1 MSPRELVLDT
11 LARRADIQMASW
23 VPIVTKAL
31 DLHLSERQTTFPQ
44 PHEEFG
50 SAESTM
56 LLSLYGLTAATAA
69 SGMYSNQRLAAPKR
83 PREEKSTE
91 SAGSYEPSAKK
102 STAQT
107 PSPSRA
113 SQQTPSQA
121 SQASQLSSSGGATD
135 AGALPLSSSALPSP
149 AKLSTS
155 CASGGGDTPA
165 GGGAAAG
172 AAAAGGGGAAAVV
185 AASPC
190 LSGGADAQTP
200 NPPARPLC
208 ASSQL
213 LLRAS
218 AVLLHL
224 REREARLTSLDLAWP
239 HRPSSP
245 PMAHPTTLPTR
256 Y

>member
-1 MSPRELVLDT
+1 
-11 LARRADIQMASW
+11 MASW

-113 SQQTPSQA
+113 SQQTPSA

>member
-1 MSPRELVLDT
+1 
-11 LARRADIQMASW
+11 MASW
-23 VPIVTKAL
+23 VPVVKKAL
-31 DLHLSERQTTFPQ
+31 DLHLAERQTTFPQ
-44 PHEEFG
+44 PNEEFG

-56 LLSLYGLTAATAA
+56 LLSLHGLTAATAA

-83 PREEKSTE
+83 PREEVSTE

-107 PSPSRA
+107 PSPSQA
-113 SQQTPSQA
+113 SQQTPSPTRA

-172 AAAAGGGGAAAVV
+172 GGGGGGGGAAAAAAGAAAAAV

-190 LSGGADAQTP
+190 HSCGADAQTP
-200 NPPARPLC
+200 NPPVHPLC

-218 AVLLHL
+218 AALLHL
-224 REREARLTSLDLAWP
+224 REREARLTS
-239 HRPSSP
+239 HG
-245 PMAHPTTLPTR
+245 PTTLPTR
-256 Y
+256 D

>member
-1 MSPRELVLDT
+1 
-11 LARRADIQMASW
+11 MASW
-23 VPIVTKAL
+23 VPVVTKAL
-31 DLHLSERQTTFPQ
+31 DLHLAERQTTFPQ
-44 PHEEFG
+44 PHEQFG

-102 STAQT
+102 SAAQT

-113 SQQTPSQA
+113 SQQTPSPTRA

-155 CASGGGDTPA
+155 CASGVGGTPA
-165 GGGAAAG
+165 GGGGAAG
-172 AAAAGGGGAAAVV
+172 AAPAGSGGGGGGGAAAV

-190 LSGGADAQTP
+190 HSGGADAQTP
-200 NPPARPLC
+200 NLPASPLC

-218 AVLLHL
+218 AALLHL
-224 REREARLTSLDLAWP
+224 QEREVSVTSHGGIAP
-239 HRPSSP
+239 HP
-245 PMAHPTTLPTR
+245 HP
-256 Y
+256 

>member
-1 MSPRELVLDT
+1 
-11 LARRADIQMASW
+11 MASW
-23 VPIVTKAL
+23 VPVVTKAL
-31 DLHLSERQTTFPQ
+31 DLHLAERQTTFPQ
-44 PHEEFG
+44 PHEQFG

-102 STAQT
+102 SAALT

-113 SQQTPSQA
+113 SQQTPSPTRA

-149 AKLSTS
+149 AKLNTS

-172 AAAAGGGGAAAVV
+172 AAAAGGSAAAAVV

-190 LSGGADAQTP
+190 HSGGADAQTP

-224 REREARLTSLDLAWP
+224 REREARLTS
-239 HRPSSP
+239 HG
-245 PMAHPTTLPTR
+245 PMAPRPHPWPTPPPCR
-256 Y
+256 RVTNFHHRLTAA

>member
-1 MSPRELVLDT
+1 
-11 LARRADIQMASW
+11 MASW
-23 VPIVTKAL
+23 VPVVKKAL
-31 DLHLSERQTTFPQ
+31 DLHLAERQTTFPQ
-44 PHEEFG
+44 PNEEFG

-56 LLSLYGLTAATAA
+56 LLSLHGLTAATAA

-83 PREEKSTE
+83 PREEVSTE

-107 PSPSRA
+107 PSPSQA
-113 SQQTPSQA
+113 SQQTPSPTRA

-172 AAAAGGGGAAAVV
+172 GGGGGGGGGGAAAAAAAAAV

-190 LSGGADAQTP
+190 HSGGADAQTP
-200 NPPARPLC
+200 NPPVHPLC

-218 AVLLHL
+218 AALLHL
-224 REREARLTSLDLAWP
+224 REREARLTS
-239 HRPSSP
+239 HG
-245 PMAHPTTLPTR
+245 PTTLPTR
-256 Y
+256 D